1 MKKIGLS
8 GGIGSG
14 KSTVARLMVEL
25 SSGSTVVIIDADKI
39 AREVV
44 EPGSPALAELSKA
57 FGEDVLAPDGSLNR
71 QLLAA
76 RAFAS
81 KESTA
86 ILNSIT
92 HPRIAEETKR
102 LFRQAA
108 DEGADFAVYDV
119 PLLVEN
125 DIYKDMD
132 ANIIV
137 DVDPETRITRL
148 IEHRGL
154 DETDARRRIASQI
167 ADEKRL
173 AIADFV
179 IDNNGALQDL
189 VPQVE
194 EVVGKLKE
202 LLRAQKL

>member
-25 SSGSTVVIIDADKI
+25 SGGSTVVIIDADKI

-92 HPRIAEETKR
+92 HPRISEETER

-154 DETDARRRIASQI
+154 DEKDARRRIASQI

-179 IDNNGALQDL
+179 IVNTGTLEDL
-189 VPQVE
+189 APQVE
-194 EVVGKLKE
+194 EIVRKLKE
-202 LLRAQKL
+202 KLRTQK

>member
-25 SSGSTVVIIDADKI
+25 SGGSTVVIIDADKI

-92 HPRIAEETKR
+92 HPRISEETER

-154 DETDARRRIASQI
+154 DEKDARRRIASQI

-179 IDNNGALQDL
+179 IDNTGTLEDL
-189 VPQVE
+189 APQVE
-194 EVVGKLKE
+194 EIVRKLKE
-202 LLRAQKL
+202 KLRTQK

>member
-25 SSGSTVVIIDADKI
+25 SGGSTVVIIDADKI

-57 FGEDVLAPDGSLNR
+57 FGEDILAPDGSLNR
-71 QLLAA
+71 QLLAE

-92 HPRIAEETKR
+92 HPRISEETER

-137 DVDPETRITRL
+137 DVDPETRVSRL

-154 DETDARRRIASQI
+154 DEKDARRRIASQI

-179 IDNNGALQDL
+179 IDNTGTLEDL
-189 VPQVE
+189 APQVE
-194 EVVGKLKE
+194 EIVRKLKE
-202 LLRAQKL
+202 KLRTQK

>member
-25 SSGSTVVIIDADKI
+25 SGGSTVVIIDADKI

-57 FGEDVLAPDGSLNR
+57 FGEDILAPDGSLNR

-92 HPRIAEETKR
+92 HPRISEETER

-154 DETDARRRIASQI
+154 DEKDARRRIASQI

-179 IDNNGALQDL
+179 IDNTGTLEDL
-189 VPQVE
+189 APQVE
-194 EVVGKLKE
+194 EIVRKLKE
-202 LLRAQKL
+202 KLRTQK